1 MAKYIVEQMAQVW
14 FRVEV
19 EADNEDL
26 AREDAEELLM
36 NGEGVMN
43 SDWEFTDVFWVLN
56 EDTKETWSVQ

>member
-1 MAKYIVEQMAQVW
+1 MAKYVVEQMAHVW

-19 EADNEDL
+19 EAENEDF

-43 SDWEFTDVFWVLN
+43 SDWEFVDVFWVMN

>member
-43 SDWEFTDVFWVLN
+43 SDWEFTDVFWVMN